1 MSSRTLNIITGILT
15 CICVTVTISCT
26 VYAVHKSNES
36 IKEFD
41 RKISEIK
48 ENHSEEYKQE
58 NVVPEVTPNEYG
70 EVTITKEQ
78 YDELIQQSKELQELK
93 VTN

>member
-1 MSSRTLNIITGILT
+1 MSSRVLNIITSVLT
-15 CICVTVTISCT
+15 CICVTVTVSCT
-26 VYAVHKSNES
+26 IYSAYKNNKIS
-36 IKEFD
+36 KDFD

-48 ENHSEEYKQE
+48 ESYSQESKQE
-58 NVVPEVTPNEYG
+58 ESVSDVTPNEYG

-93 VTN
+93 GND